1 MNVVSTRGCGTDR
14 NATGVCGCC
23 TSRCTYLWSDWL
35 MSKGRRSC
43 VVGSSMIKTER
54 SAELKQVSTEEVSME
69 EARMERARME
79 DRPS

>member
-1 MNVVSTRGCGTDR
+1 MVE
-14 NATGVCGCC
+14 
-23 TSRCTYLWSDWL
+23 
-35 MSKGRRSC
+35 
-43 VVGSSMIKTER
+43 SSMIKTER